1 MKLEISRQFYE
12 QYSNI
17 KFMKMRPLE
26 AQLFHADRQ
35 TDGQT

>member
-1 MKLEISRQFYE
+1 MKLEISRQIYE

-17 KFMKMRPLE
+17 KFMKMRLLG
-26 AQLFHADRQ
+26 AQLLHADRQ